1 MEQQALGDFGGQALG
16 GVPEAGDPAHLEP
29 VGRLRLHDRAR
40 AEGVA
45 AVQRERV
52 VEDVED
58 PEHRRKPCHDKLNG
72 ASTASA

>member
-1 MEQQALGDFGGQALG
+1 MESHAVGDFGRRALG
-16 GVPEAGDPAHLEP
+16 GVAQAGEAAHLQP

-45 AVQRERV
+45 AVQRQRV

-58 PEHRRKPCHDKLNG
+58 PDIARKPCHDKLNG
-72 ASTASA
+72 PSTASA